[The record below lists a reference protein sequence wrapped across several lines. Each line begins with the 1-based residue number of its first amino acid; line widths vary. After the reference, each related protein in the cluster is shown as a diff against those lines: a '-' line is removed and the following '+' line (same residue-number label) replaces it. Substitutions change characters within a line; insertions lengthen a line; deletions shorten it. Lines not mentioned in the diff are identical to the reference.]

1 MHTYAQREWLI
12 TTFARYNAQINLSA
26 IRDPQAI
33 YEKQV
38 LDSLK
43 LTEFVNLATLALPR
57 LQERIIADLGTWGGF
72 PLLPLAM
79 SYPDIPFVGID
90 ARAKKL
96 NAIDAMAKELGIHN
110 ISTLRCRAEDCRE
123 RFPIITA
130 RAVAYST
137 QLITWLSPLLV
148 PWGHAF
154 LYKLA
159 TTEEETD
166 LKKACNIHR
175 FDLMD
180 TFSCGEDRIIYH
192 VRKRGAIK

>member
-1 MHTYAQREWLI
+1 MHTFTQREPLI
-12 TTFARYNAQINLSA
+12 STFARFNAQINLSA
-26 IRDPQAI
+26 IREPQAI

-38 LDSLK
+38 LDSLM
-43 LTEFVNLATLALPR
+43 LTEFVDLSTLALPR
-57 LQERIIADLGTWGGF
+57 LQERIVADLGTWGGF

-79 SYPDIPFVGID
+79 TYPDMPFVGID

-96 NAIDAMAKELGIHN
+96 NAIDAMATELGIKN

-137 QLITWLSPLLV
+137 QLVSLLSPLLV

-175 FDLMD
+175 FDLIAS
-180 TFSCGEDRIIYH
+180 FPYGENRIIYH
-192 VRKRGAIK
+192 IRKSASL